1 MCTVN
6 TEHNSSRQKII
17 DHYFFSFV
25 HASFGGPLDEVVPG
39 FSVVPAKVPAAGS
52 IEQNG
57 KTSNKLNWICSLVA
71 NRRQIFAQNMHTIL
85 FQENTRYN
93 LQSGRNASISFST
106 EQTNSSLPMAKPLA
120 LYRTNTSLPKTKA
133 LSTTYSSLPR
143 EFRWLCKL
151 MPLITLCRCTTY
163 KKDRRNHC
171 RST

>member
-39 FSVVPAKVPAAGS
+39 FSAVPAKVPAAGS

-85 FQENTRYN
+85 FQENTRYS

-106 EQTNSSLPMAKPLA
+106 EQTV
-120 LYRTNTSLPKTKA
+120 
-133 LSTTYSSLPR
+133 LS
-143 EFRWLCKL
+143 RWPNLW
-151 MPLITLCRCTTY
+151 
-163 KKDRRNHC
+163 
-171 RST
+171 RSTEQTLLSLRPKLSQQHTVLSRGNSAGFANSCR